1 MPRNVVTEKD
11 LKSLG
16 FSPQPDG
23 TWSKSEPLARLP
35 QSQPQSDPQAKHQ
48 TKASRQKADAG
59 CMGNSSKND
68 KNASKSREKEVKGI
82 KIAAVS
88 ITGYRRRFLDDDN
101 FRGGLKALR
110 DQIADY
116 IGLDD
121 SEKFVRWKYYQVKVE
136 NKDEE
141 GTAVRIKK

>member
-1 MPRNVVTEKD
+1 M
-11 LKSLG
+11 S
-16 FSPQPDG
+16 
-23 TWSKSEPLARLP
+23 
-35 QSQPQSDPQAKHQ
+35 SQKKIS
-48 TKASRQKADAG
+48 KASGLVLSQMEPGQSLNLWLDYLSPSLNQTLRQNIKQRLQGKKQMQVAWKIALKTTK
-59 CMGNSSKND
+59 MPQN
-68 KNASKSREKEVKGI
+68 REKRRLKVF
-82 KIAAVS
+82 KITVVS

>member
-1 MPRNVVTEKD
+1 M
-11 LKSLG
+11 S
-16 FSPQPDG
+16 
-23 TWSKSEPLARLP
+23 
-35 QSQPQSDPQAKHQ
+35 SQKKIS
-48 TKASRQKADAG
+48 KASGSVLSQMEPGQSLNLWLDYLSPSLNQTLRQNIKQRLQGKKQMQVAWKIALKTTK
-59 CMGNSSKND
+59 MPQN
-68 KNASKSREKEVKGI
+68 REKRRLKVF
-82 KIAAVS
+82 KITVVS